1 MNIPSTMDIYNIF
14 TSRIPADIDYFDP
27 RKRKLITF
35 LNPHSYTLAFNNPEL
50 FERFDVIA
58 PDGILLV
65 LALNWIKAA
74 AFKIKRFS
82 CDMTSIVPFVFKIAL
97 ENELSVFF
105 LGADAQSIDE
115 TVMVFKSNYPKLNIA
130 GYQNGYFSGREERQE
145 LIYSLVLS
153 NPDII
158 FIGMGTILQE
168 TMAVDLRGAGYTGA
182 IYTCGGF
189 LHQTRKEINFYPEFI
204 DKLNL
209 RFFYRLVKEEGF
221 FKRSIRTYPE
231 FCFLII
237 RNFFSF
243 K

>member
-1 MNIPSTMDIYNIF
+1 
-14 TSRIPADIDYFDP
+14 
-27 RKRKLITF
+27 
-35 LNPHSYTLAFNNPEL
+35 
-50 FERFDVIA
+50 
-58 PDGILLV
+58 
-65 LALNWIKAA
+65 
-74 AFKIKRFS
+74 
-82 CDMTSIVPFVFKIAL
+82 
-97 ENELSVFF
+97 
-105 LGADAQSIDE
+105 
-115 TVMVFKSNYPKLNIA
+115 
-130 GYQNGYFSGREERQE
+130 
-145 LIYSLVLS
+145 LS

-168 TMAVDLRGAGYTGA
+168 TMAIDLREAGYTGA

-189 LHQTRKEINFYPEFI
+189 LHQTKKEINFYPEFI

-237 RNFFSF
+237 RKFFIF

>member
-1 MNIPSTMDIYNIF
+1 MDIYNIF
-14 TSRIPADIDYFDP
+14 TSRIPADVDYFDP
-27 RKRKLITF
+27 RKKKLITF
-35 LNPHSYTLAFNNPEL
+35 LNPHSYTLAFKNPKL
-50 FERFDVIA
+50 FESFDVIA

-65 LALNWIKAA
+65 LALNCIKAA

-82 CDMTSIVPFVFKIAL
+82 CDMTSIVPFVFKVAL
-97 ENELSVFF
+97 ENKLSMFF
-105 LGADAQSIDE
+105 LGADAQSINE
-115 TVMVFKSNYPKLNIA
+115 SVMVFKSNYPELNIA
-130 GYQNGYFSGREERQE
+130 GYQNGYFPTVEERQE

-168 TMAVDLRGAGYTGA
+168 TMAIDLRVAGYTGA

-189 LHQTRKEINFYPEFI
+189 LHQTRKEINFYPQFI

-221 FKRSIRTYPE
+221 FKRTIRTYPE
-231 FCFLII
+231 FCLLII
-237 RNFFSF
+237 RKFFSL